1 MPAPKKYRHQAQL
14 DSLFANQGIR
24 VKSFPEELQDEIKEW
39 NRAWVEKGKPNE
51 NKELTSWSNEISAQI
66 DEHLSQFDV
75 SLEEE
80 EEVMELIRSNATIPA
95 PVETEQAPVIV
106 PVTLPVETP
115 IETQQVQVIEP
126 ATLSV
131 ETPKAATKQPR
142 QKLSERMSGIEKAL
156 ERLYDTGKVEY
167 SKAELIQAGFDPGFF
182 GWTSTGWHNGKFFD
196 VKKPK
201 KSTAYTIVKL

>member
-14 DSLFANQGIR
+14 DSLFANQGIS

-51 NKELTSWSNEISAQI
+51 NKELTSWSNDMSAQI

-80 EEVMELIRSNATIPA
+80 EEEVMDLTKSHATIEA
-95 PVETEQAPVIV
+95 PVVSQPAPVIV
-106 PVTLPVETP
+106 PVTLPVETQP
-115 IETQQVQVIEP
+115 M
-126 ATLSV
+126 
-131 ETPKAATKQPR
+131 AATKLPR
-142 QKLSERMSGIEKAL
+142 QKISERMSGIEKAL
-156 ERLYDTGKVEY
+156 ETLYNTGKVEY
-167 SKAELIQAGFDPGFF
+167 SKAELKQAGFDPGFF

-196 VKKPK
+196 VKKTK
-201 KSTAYTIVKL
+201 KSTIYTIVKL